1 MRTLRIDIE
10 TYSDVDIKN
19 GVYRYVDTD
28 QFEVLLFAYSIDG
41 QEVQCVDLTAA
52 PLPLELAEALSDPS
66 VIKVAF
72 NAQFERVCL
81 GKMLGRTLDPA
92 QWRCTM
98 VHAQQLGL
106 PASLERCAGYLD
118 LEQQKDAAGKMLIKY
133 FSLPCKPTQA
143 NDMRRRNL
151 PEHDPDKWQR
161 FISYCIDDVKTEM
174 AISEK
179 LDLLP
184 MEDAE
189 WVLYALDQ
197 RINDRGVG
205 IDAELVRGALQ
216 AIESQTAQ
224 DTHELSQ
231 LTGLDNPNSVQQ
243 LTRWLRCKGVDVDR
257 LTKDS
262 VKELLKTATGD
273 VKRVLELRVELSK
286 ASTKKYDAM
295 ARSMCADGRVRGL
308 LQFYGASRT
317 GRWAGRIVQVQNL
330 ARNYLDDLET
340 ARDVIKTGDAEL
352 ITMLYDSV
360 SDTLK
365 QLVRTALIAKDGCQ
379 FHVSDFSAIEARV
392 IAWYAGERWVL
403 DVFKT
408 HGKLYEATADRM
420 FHLGGIENVTKD
432 LRQRGKVAT
441 LALGYQGG
449 AGALTAM
456 GAVAMGVKEEE
467 LQPLVDAWRKA
478 NKRIVKLWRDVE
490 DAAVEALETK
500 RPVRLGKLTFYWKR
514 GFLLIKLPSGR
525 RLAYAKARLVN
536 GKYGPQIEY
545 DGQGDK
551 SGFTTLNTYGGKL
564 VENIV
569 QATARD
575 VLAEAMKRL
584 DAAGYPIVFHV
595 HDEVVAECSGGS
607 IEEMNQIMSITPEWA
622 DGLPLSAEGYIT
634 KFYKKD

>member
-243 LTRWLRCKGVDVDR
+243 LTRWLRCKGVEVDR

-262 VKELLKTATGD
+262 VKELLKTATED

-551 SGFTTLNTYGGKL
+551 PSFTTLNTYGGKL

>member
-189 WVLYALDQ
+189 WVLQAL
-197 RINDRGVG
+197 
-205 IDAELVRGALQ
+205 AA
-216 AIESQTAQ
+216 
-224 DTHELSQ
+224 
-231 LTGLDNPNSVQQ
+231 
-243 LTRWLRCKGVDVDR
+243 
-257 LTKDS
+257 
-262 VKELLKTATGD
+262 
-273 VKRVLELRVELSK
+273 
-286 ASTKKYDAM
+286 
-295 ARSMCADGRVRGL
+295 ARR
-308 LQFYGASRT
+308 
-317 GRWAGRIVQVQNL
+317 
-330 ARNYLDDLET
+330 
-340 ARDVIKTGDAEL
+340 
-352 ITMLYDSV
+352 
-360 SDTLK
+360 
-365 QLVRTALIAKDGCQ
+365 
-379 FHVSDFSAIEARV
+379 
-392 IAWYAGERWVL
+392 
-403 DVFKT
+403 
-408 HGKLYEATADRM
+408 
-420 FHLGGIENVTKD
+420 
-432 LRQRGKVAT
+432 
-441 LALGYQGG
+441 
-449 AGALTAM
+449 
-456 GAVAMGVKEEE
+456 
-467 LQPLVDAWRKA
+467 
-478 NKRIVKLWRDVE
+478 
-490 DAAVEALETK
+490 
-500 RPVRLGKLTFYWKR
+500 
-514 GFLLIKLPSGR
+514 
-525 RLAYAKARLVN
+525 
-536 GKYGPQIEY
+536 
-545 DGQGDK
+545 
-551 SGFTTLNTYGGKL
+551 
-564 VENIV
+564 
-569 QATARD
+569 
-575 VLAEAMKRL
+575 
-584 DAAGYPIVFHV
+584 
-595 HDEVVAECSGGS
+595 
-607 IEEMNQIMSITPEWA
+607 
-622 DGLPLSAEGYIT
+622 
-634 KFYKKD
+634 